1 MTRAKLIQGIF
12 MSVKDASRRG
22 FRRLIPS
29 MNAIIEFE
37 AVARLGSFTMAAS
50 ELGVTQ
56 AAVSRQ
62 IRKLEDG
69 LGVRLFHRL
78 HRSIAL
84 TAEGKTLFP
93 TVTASLQRI
102 AGVLD
107 SVSSGTEEH
116 ELVLAATAAFSHLR
130 LLPKLADLR
139 RAMPHLNLRLRT
151 QMISSDLRHEEVD
164 VAVRYGDGKWPDG
177 TSTLLFDE
185 EVFPICSPAWL
196 ASNEAPRDL
205 FELAVAPLI
214 DSEATSEGWM
224 TWEEWFRAQG
234 GVPSKLRFAFR
245 CSLYP
250 DALEAVR
257 SGQGVTLGWLR
268 MIEDQLASG
277 ELVRLTDLSLKVT
290 QAYFAVVPHGRAP
303 SPATR
308 TLIDWLRGDVR
319 HLREPPP

>member
-1 MTRAKLIQGIF
+1 MLTNAIDRHDADIPMDAKD
-12 MSVKDASRRG
+12 VSRRG
-22 FRRLIPS
+22 FRRLISS
-29 MNAIIEFE
+29 MTALIEFE
-37 AVARLGSFTMAAS
+37 AVARLGSFTMAAN

-62 IRKLEDG
+62 IRELEES

-78 HRSIAL
+78 HRSIGL
-84 TAEGKTLFP
+84 TTEGKALFP
-93 TVTASLQRI
+93 TITASLQRI

-116 ELVLAATAAFSHLR
+116 ELVLAATVAFSHLR

-139 RAMPHLNLRLRT
+139 RAMPGLNLRLRT

-164 VAVRYGDGKWPDG
+164 IAVRYGDGKWPDG
-177 TSTLLFDE
+177 TSTFLFDE

-196 ASNEAPRDL
+196 ANNEAPRDL
-205 FELAVAPLI
+205 SELVAVSLI

-224 TWEEWFRAQG
+224 TWEEWFRAMG
-234 GVPSKLRFAFR
+234 AVPSRLRFAFR

-257 SGQGVTLGWLR
+257 CGQGVTLGWLR

-277 ELVRLTDLSLKVT
+277 ELVRLTDISLKVK
-290 QAYFAVVPHGRAP
+290 QAYFAVVPHGRAT
-303 SPATR
+303 STATQA
-308 TLIDWLRGDVR
+308 LIDWLRSDMR
-319 HLREPPP
+319 RI